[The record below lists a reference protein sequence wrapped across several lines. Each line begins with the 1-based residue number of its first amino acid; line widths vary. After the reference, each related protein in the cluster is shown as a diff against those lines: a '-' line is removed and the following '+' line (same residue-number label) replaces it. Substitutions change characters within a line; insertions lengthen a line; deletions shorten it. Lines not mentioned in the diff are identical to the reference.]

1 MIPVVARYP
10 TNAEL
15 CDCCL
20 SVILNLNIDSVSR
33 KSLLQQ
39 KSLSLLLSITNYCQK
54 EASIIQRAMQV
65 IRSICS
71 AERR

>member
-1 MIPVVARYP
+1 MIPIVTRYP
-10 TNAEL
+10 TNTEL

-20 SVILNLNIDSVSR
+20 AVILNLNIDSVSR

-54 EASIIQRAMQV
+54 EVSIIQRAMQV

-71 AERR
+71 AERM